1 MKHRIS
7 YEEIEGEMV
16 KQEVEVFPYCTCL
29 SASGYDLV
37 KVPYKPDED
46 DGQEVCALCGS
57 YVVWTNQEEISNNAR
72 R

>member
-1 MKHRIS
+1 MTKRIR
-7 YEEIEGEMV
+7 YEEIDGEPV
-16 KQEVEVFPYCTCL
+16 KIEVDVYSCCSCL

-37 KVPYKPDED
+37 KTECHQDED
-46 DGQEVCALCGS
+46 AVDVCNHCGS